1 MKITLPSIS
10 TSLDLSRFLS
20 QSLSFSFSRLSAT
33 SQRRQGWWRS
43 DGGEADAARHWSPG
57 AWSPRCRW
65 VAAGAAARTHR
76 GIGTLSHLCSRGYY
90 WRRSP
95 CRPVPVAPLP
105 TAEVSALYRRGIL
118 PDRPCTRQGKGALAA
133 AWPMPQPEARASR
146 PVRRRRSAAPS
157 MAVFPIYSMFI
168 FSQPSCL
175 YINRMCLLLFDNH
188 FYYCFWVWIK
198 LWVVICVQVGFRDDF
213 LCGCAMWS
221 PDLLQ

>member
-76 GIGTLSHLCSRGYY
+76 GIGTLSHLYSRGYY

-95 CRPVPVAPLP
+95 GRPVPVAPLP

-118 PDRPCTRQGKGALAA
+118 PDRPARGKARVRWRPPGPCRSRRQGRPGLYGVAGAQLRP
-133 AWPMPQPEARASR
+133 WRFPLFTRCLFSPSLLVYISIECFCFCLTIISIIASEFE
-146 PVRRRRSAAPS
+146 SN
-157 MAVFPIYSMFI
+157 FE
-168 FSQPSCL
+168 L
-175 YINRMCLLLFDNH
+175 
-188 FYYCFWVWIK
+188 
-198 LWVVICVQVGFRDDF
+198 
-213 LCGCAMWS
+213 
-221 PDLLQ
+221 